1 MARDIEIKISAKD
14 FATGVL
20 QKLGQES
27 QRTAQRLT
35 SFGDTAKSLAFN
47 GAGIAAGI
55 AGFQGLTAAINATAG
70 SVLSFTRSMETNEIG
85 IAGILSSMTQL
96 NGKNLEWNQALGFSK
111 TIMSQLNDEAL
122 RTNATTEELTTTF
135 RALLGPGLGAGMKI
149 DEIIKLS
156 SVGATAVKSLG
167 LNGVQL
173 VQELRDLVQGGI
185 APASSTLATA
195 LGLKDSDIKA
205 AKASSEGLFKFLME
219 RLEGFEMSG
228 EASKRTFDGIIDQI
242 KEGVQR
248 IGQESTGSLF
258 GAAKEELAELANGLI
273 YVNEET
279 KKVELNKD
287 LVNDLT
293 YASDRAVEFGRN
305 IAEAAQP
312 IVSVAVPAAK
322 LLGETMIY
330 VGEHARAIGVSLS
343 TWYVLD
349 KVSGYYKDIAAAATG
364 STTAQTMLGRTV
376 ASVRMEYEQQALKAR
391 QAAAAETQAA
401 MQASASVLAAI
412 EERKVAR
419 ANEQVVTQAV
429 IKAEQAGWE
438 MMAMQIRQLQMEYV
452 KLGASAEQAGAM
464 QLQAAKLAQAGQFAL
479 ASQVMSTQRAHLQS
493 AAAARS
499 AELAAV
505 TGATNAAGK
514 VKTLTSAVWALAG
527 GWTGVALAIGYA
539 TYALINY
546 INQKDRIK
554 SYDPD
559 AAVYYRNGKY
569 YKRHS
574 WVDPDNPE
582 EVMTGEIELNA
593 DEYKLQYEKDA
604 QEKANDPEEIR
615 KRAEEKA
622 KKEQEELEK
631 RMADL
636 ANKAFGGGGGDDK
649 AAAKAAQ
656 AAERAAREKARLQD
670 KVADILSGYDKKIH
684 AETDT
689 DYTSGM
695 LNLNEE
701 IANTR
706 RELDKNRA
714 AFARYGI
721 DVKAVEDK
729 VTEYQVVMSNKL
741 AEEQL
746 RNLGLLKNETAL
758 IMAGLTDDY
767 TGKAEAEYQT
777 KLLNIEKQRKEKYKA
792 TGDKGAADAWAKA
805 SQEQAEHEKN
815 EAVRNGILERYG
827 LDIQYNNLR
836 LVLENKTQAEIDLLN
851 RQKLQNKLSYLDQ
864 ELQAE
869 GKTQQEYIELAQEK
883 YDTITALND
892 ACNTDMSEALRL
904 YLDELHR
911 QSKDW
916 KQVYSG
922 VFSSIETDT
931 KNHLD
936 SMISGAESFSNG
948 FTGIFKSMADQ
959 IRKTWIEMWYDTVI
973 KRPMQ
978 DMIGRWLG
986 VAVGAGTG
994 AGGGSSGEI
1003 KMQAAYEPDAARAG
1017 GGPVE
1022 AGKLY
1027 RVGEHGEEWFMPR
1040 EAGTIIP
1047 NFKLDGI
1054 YRQDFSV
1061 QNRSTPATPNITVN
1075 VINKT
1080 DTQVKATATTQ
1091 SVSPDNM
1098 VINIVLEAI
1107 ERNKGGLR
1115 DLISAIGKY

>member
-14 FATGVL
+14 YATGVL

-96 NGKNLEWNQALGFSK
+96 HGKNLEWNQALGFSK

-219 RLEGFEMSG
+219 RLEGFEMAG

-258 GAAKEELAELANGLI
+258 GAAKEELADIANGLI

-293 YASDRAVEFGRN
+293 YASDKAVEFGRN

-312 IVSVAVPAAK
+312 IVSVAVPAARV
-322 LLGETMIY
+322 LGETLIY
-330 VGEHARAIGVSLS
+330 VGQHAQAIGVSLS

-376 ASVRMEYEQQALKAR
+376 ASVRMEYEQQAIKAR
-391 QAAAAETQAA
+391 QAAAAEVQGA
-401 MQASASVLAAI
+401 MQASATVQAAI
-412 EERKVAR
+412 AERQAAR
-419 ANEQVVTQAV
+419 ANEQIVTQAIV
-429 IKAEQAGWE
+429 KAEQAGWGLV
-438 MMAMQIRQLQMEYV
+438 ALQIRELKAEYI
-452 KLGASAEQAGAM
+452 KLGVTAEQAGAL
-464 QLQAAKLAQAGQFAL
+464 QLQAAKLAQTGQFAL
-479 ASQVMSTQRAHLQS
+479 ASQVMATQRAHLQS
-493 AAAARS
+493 AVAARS
-499 AELAAV
+499 AEMAAV
-505 TGATNAAGK
+505 TGAANAAGK

-539 TYALINY
+539 TYALVDY
-546 INQKDRIK
+546 MNQKNRVK
-554 SYDPD
+554 SYNPKAD
-559 AAVYYRNGKY
+559 VYLINGEL
-569 YKRHS
+569 YKDEYQ
-574 WVDPDNPE
+574 VDPDDARGI
-582 EVMTGEIELNA
+582 VKRKVKLNQA
-593 DEYKLQYEKDA
+593 EKEAHLQHVVE
-604 QEKANDPEEIR
+604 NDPEEIR

-631 RMADL
+631 RIADL
-636 ANKAFGGGGGDDK
+636 TNKAFSGGGGDDK

-729 VTEYQVVMSNKL
+729 VTEYQAVMSNKL

-767 TGKAEAEYQT
+767 TGKAEAQYQS
-777 KLLNIEKQRKEKYKA
+777 KLIEIEKQRKEKYKSS
-792 TGDKGAADAWAKA
+792 GDKGAADAWAKA
-805 SQEQAEHEKN
+805 SQEQAERDKA
-815 EAVRNGILERYG
+815 EAVRNGLLEQYG
-827 LDIQYNNLR
+827 LNIEHNNAL
-836 LVLENKTQAEIDLLN
+836 LMLEKKTQAEVDLLN
-851 RQKLQNKLSYLDQ
+851 RQELNSKLSYLDQ
-864 ELQAE
+864 ELRGAE
-869 GKTQQEYIELAQEK
+869 LTKNERVALEREK
-883 YDTITALND
+883 ADTITALNE

-959 IRKTWIEMWYDTVI
+959 IRKTWIDMWYETVI

-1047 NFKLDGI
+1047 NFKLSGI
-1054 YRQDFSV
+1054 YKQDFSA
-1061 QNRSTPATPNITVN
+1061 QSRSAPTVPNITVN

>member
-27 QRTAQRLT
+27 QRTAQQLS
-35 SFGDTAKSLAFN
+35 SFGSVAKSLAFSS
-47 GAGIAAGI
+47 AGVAAGI

-96 NGKNLEWNQALGFSK
+96 HGKNLEWNQALGFSK
-111 TIMSQLNDEAL
+111 SIMSQLNDEAL

-195 LGLKDSDIKA
+195 LGLTDKDIKA
-205 AKASSEGLFKFLME
+205 AKASSEGLFKFLMG
-219 RLEGFEMSG
+219 RLEGFEMAG

-258 GAAKEELAELANGLI
+258 GAAKEELADIANGLI
-273 YVNEET
+273 YVNQET

-322 LLGETMIY
+322 LLGETLIY
-330 VGEHARAIGVSLS
+330 VGQHAQAIGVSLS

-391 QAAAAETQAA
+391 QAAAVETQAA

-452 KLGASAEQAGAM
+452 KLGVSAEQAGAM

-493 AAAARS
+493 AVAARS
-499 AELAAV
+499 AEMAAV
-505 TGATNAAGK
+505 TGAANAAGK

-539 TYALINY
+539 TYALVDYMQQRN
-546 INQKDRIK
+546 RIK
-554 SYDPD
+554 SYNPE
-559 AAVYYRNGKY
+559 AEVYYRNGKY
-569 YKRHS
+569 FKNEYQ
-574 WVDPDNPE
+574 VDPENPE
-582 EVMTGEIELNA
+582 EVVRREVELSPE
-593 DEYKLQYEKDA
+593 EYKAQYQYDE
-604 QEKANDPEEIR
+604 ENDPE
-615 KRAEEKA
+615 KRRQRMEEEA
-622 KKEQEELEK
+622 KRQQEEAEK

-636 ANKAFGGGGGDDK
+636 ANKFPTGGGDDK
-649 AAAKAAQ
+649 AAAKAAR

-714 AFARYGI
+714 AFAKYGI

-729 VTEYQVVMSNKL
+729 VTEYQTVMSNKL

-777 KLLNIEKQRKEKYKA
+777 KLLNIEKQRKEKYKSS
-792 TGDKGAADAWAKA
+792 GDKGAADAWAKA
-805 SQEQAEHEKN
+805 SQEQAERDKA
-815 EAVRNGILERYG
+815 EAVRNGLLEQYG
-827 LDIQYNNLR
+827 LNIEHNNAL
-836 LVLENKTQAEIDLLN
+836 LMLEKKTQAEVDLLN
-851 RQKLQNKLSYLDQ
+851 RQELNSKLAALDQ
-864 ELQAE
+864 ELRGAE
-869 GKTQQEYIELAQEK
+869 LTKNERVALEREK
-883 YDTITALND
+883 ADTITALNE

-1047 NFKLDGI
+1047 NFKLSGI
-1054 YRQDFSV
+1054 YKQDFSA
-1061 QNRSTPATPNITVN
+1061 QSRSAPTVPNITVN